1 MGKLSRKKRS
11 VEDTVELDHLAD
23 TLEDEIID
31 LVDLIDEK
39 DVNLDDVPT
48 GKEESA
54 GTFDGEDAEDNSE
67 TIETNLDLFLVDE
80 EELDDTLDDELM
92 GVSVGDSNVTQ
103 TNKNEADLDFEKS
116 LVKMF
121 ETTELL
127 AAELVEKSSQ
137 TAKER
142 EASLP
147 AGAAPSD
154 DGNVKRELAAGA

>member
-67 TIETNLDLFLVDE
+67 TIETN
-80 EELDDTLDDELM
+80 
-92 GVSVGDSNVTQ
+92 
-103 TNKNEADLDFEKS
+103 
-116 LVKMF
+116 
-121 ETTELL
+121 
-127 AAELVEKSSQ
+127 
-137 TAKER
+137 
-142 EASLP
+142 
-147 AGAAPSD
+147 
-154 DGNVKRELAAGA
+154 